1 MSKYT
6 DNKHEHERINAN
18 CKKYRQTR
26 REKYNEQNRA
36 RYNRKINNM
45 TAEELEAYREKK
57 KQISREYRARKKA
70 EAQND

>member
-18 CKKYRQTR
+18 CKKYRQTH

-45 TAEELEAYREKK
+45 TVEELEAYREKK
-57 KQISREYRARKKA
+57 KLISREYRARKKA
-70 EAQND
+70 EAQDD